1 MSTTPGTESPAV
13 LDADGEP
20 ANDQPADGATR
31 RAGAHP
37 VGAEPVDGA
46 DLVPAGAPTAG
57 GLERFTRLDVPP
69 EHEAW
74 RGVAYEEV
82 DDLDNA
88 ASVAL
93 RDRSRRLLISLCRPM
108 KRALLLATVLVVLDT
123 ALSLSGPLVIGRAI
137 DVGVPRAT
145 NGAAGVLVEFIAVYI
160 ALGLG
165 SALVRAVFT
174 RLSGRIGQAILFDLR
189 QRVFDRVQRLSV
201 NFHESY
207 TSGRVIS
214 RLTSD
219 LDALNDLISQSLDG
233 VFSSVLSIVV
243 IIVVLLVLDLPL
255 GLLVLAAFVPLL
267 FWTRWFQR
275 RSRQVYR
282 RNRTAIAKTIV
293 QFVES
298 MNGVRAVQAF
308 RRERRNE
315 QIMDALSSEYRDA
328 TADGLLLIAKFASV
342 TRAVG
347 NLTLAVVLA
356 LGAYRIT
363 QGDMAIGTLAAFSL
377 YLRRLFDPLD
387 DLANFFNAYQS
398 ASAALEK
405 ISGVLEEPLGVEQP
419 THPVALPAEVRG
431 DVRFSG
437 VEFAYASAPDRVV
450 LPRLDLHLPAGQ
462 VLAVVGATGAGKTT
476 LAKLLS
482 RFCDPTAGAV
492 TVDGVDLRDVADTDL
507 RRAVVMVTQES
518 FLFSGSV
525 AENIALGKPG
535 ASRDEIVAAAR
546 AVGADGFI
554 QALPEGYDTDV
565 RKRGGRL
572 SAGQRQLVSFAR
584 AFLADP
590 AVLILDEATS
600 SLDIPSE
607 RLVQQALRTLLRGRT
622 AVIIAHRLSTV
633 LIADRVLVIDG
644 GRVVEDGSPHELIRS
659 GEGQFAGLHQA
670 WEESLV

>member
-1 MSTTPGTESPAV
+1 MSTPNDTLPTPLAP
-13 LDADGEP
+13 
-20 ANDQPADGATR
+20 
-31 RAGAHP
+31 
-37 VGAEPVDGA
+37 
-46 DLVPAGAPTAG
+46 GAPAAG
-57 GLERFTRLDVPP
+57 GLNQLNRLDVPP

-82 DDLDNA
+82 DDLDAA
-88 ASVAL
+88 ASLAL
-93 RDRSRRLLISLCRPM
+93 RDRSRRLLFSLARPM
-108 KRALLLATVLVVLDT
+108 RRALLLALVLVVVDT
-123 ALSLSGPLVIGRAI
+123 GLSLSGPLVIGQAI

-145 NGAAGVLVEFIAVYI
+145 NGATGALTEFIALYVV
-160 ALGLG
+160 LGLG

-174 RLSGRIGQAILFDLR
+174 RLTGRIGQSILFDLR

-233 VFSSVLSIVV
+233 VFASVLSILA
-243 IIVVLLVLDLPL
+243 IIVILLVLDPPL
-255 GLLVLAAFVPLL
+255 GLIVVAAFVPLL

-275 RSRQVYR
+275 RSRLIYR

-315 QIMDALSSEYRDA
+315 AIMDGVSSEYRDC
-328 TADGLLLIAKFASV
+328 TADGLMLSATFASV

-356 LGAYRIT
+356 FGAYRIT
-363 QGDMAIGTLAAFSL
+363 QGDMEIGTLAAFAL
-377 YLRRLFDPLD
+377 FLRRLFDPLD

-405 ISGVLEEPLGVEQP
+405 ISGVLEEPLGVEP
-419 THPVALPAEVRG
+419 PVAPVPLPDHVTG
-431 DVRFSG
+431 DVRFDE

-462 VLAVVGATGAGKTT
+462 VVAVVGATGAGKTT

-482 RFCDPTAGAV
+482 RFYDPTHGRV
-492 TVDGVDLRDVADTDL
+492 TVDDVDLREIRDDDL
-507 RRAVVMVTQES
+507 RRSVVMVTQES
-518 FLFSGSV
+518 FLFSGTV
-525 AENIALGKPG
+525 AENIALGRPG
-535 ASRDEIVAAAR
+535 ASRDQIEGAAR
-546 AVGADGFI
+546 EVGADGFI
-554 QALPEGYDTDV
+554 RALPEGYATDV

-607 RLVQQALRTLLRGRT
+607 RLVQSALETVLEGRT

-633 LIADRVLVIDG
+633 LIADRVLVVDA
-644 GRVVEDGSPHELIRS
+644 GRIVEDGAPQDLIRS

-670 WEESLV
+670 WEDSLV